1 MAPGIN
7 RLKTWILIAAL
18 GGLFVLVGG
27 WVGGTTGAVIALGI
41 ALVFNFSMYWFSD
54 RIAIATTRSKPVT
67 EQEMPDYYR
76 TVRELAN
83 EQRIPMPRLYV
94 SEMAQPNAF
103 ATGRNPEHAAVSVT
117 RGILQILDE
126 RELRGVL
133 AHELSHVANRDILIS
148 SIAAAIGMSIT
159 FVARFALFFGGGDD
173 NRGGGN
179 VFALLA
185 AWLLAPIAAL
195 LIQMAVTRSR
205 EFQADESGAFLS
217 KDPDALASAL
227 VKLDEASK
235 RVPPPA
241 SVSPAE
247 AHMFIVNPMSA
258 LQARGAGGITNMFR
272 THPPTEARV
281 ERLRA
286 IASELRGERGPIG

>member
-18 GGLFVLVGG
+18 GGLFVLVGQ
-27 WVGGTTGAVIALGI
+27 WIGGTSGAAVALAI

-76 TVRELAN
+76 IVRELAN
-83 EQRIPMPRLYV
+83 EQKMPMPRLYV
-94 SEMAQPNAF
+94 SDMMQPNAF
-103 ATGRNPEHAAVSVT
+103 ATGRNPEHAAVAVT
-117 RGILQILDE
+117 QGILQILDE

-148 SIAAAIGMSIT
+148 SIAAGIGMSIT
-159 FVARFALFFGGGDD
+159 FLARFAFFFGGSDD
-173 NRGGGN
+173 EGGGN
-179 VFALLA
+179 IFVLLLA
-185 AWLLAPIAAL
+185 WILAPIAAL

-205 EFQADESGAFLS
+205 EYQADESGAFLS
-217 KDPDALASAL
+217 RDPDALASAL
-227 VKLDEASK
+227 LKLEEASRK
-235 RVPPPA
+235 VPAPA

-247 AHMFIVNPMSA
+247 AHMFIVNPMNA
-258 LQARGAGGITNMFR
+258 LQARGVSGISSLFR